1 MTDLNSL
8 RFLLLLFFFLG
19 KVVVGKDGLEKKSS
33 TDIPSNLNV
42 IFRTPQIQCTR
53 VCERF

>member
-8 RFLLLLFFFLG
+8 RLFLFFLG
-19 KVVVGKDGLEKKSS
+19 KVIVGKEGLEKKSS